1 MATAAV
7 QDNVISLSRGSI
19 TYVDNP
25 TPRLIFNS
33 PNRTENRDLIMFGG
47 AVKNLIHFLPK
58 AFEVTKSITEEELK
72 IDRENI
78 FNEVLSC
85 YTAQTLQMRNHLSVN
100 TYNGHISIWIKRF
113 FFGTDT
119 QQWHA
124 CKGGFQITS
133 QDLETYIVDFLTKHI
148 DTLMAKKKMSNF

>member
-58 AFEVTKSITEEELK
+58 AFEVAKSITEEELK
-72 IDRENI
+72 MDRENI

-85 YTAQTLQMRNHLSVN
+85 YTAQTIFLSTLTTATSASGSKGSFLEQTLNNGMLAKEDFKLPLRIWRPTLWISSPN
-100 TYNGHISIWIKRF
+100 T
-113 FFGTDT
+113 
-119 QQWHA
+119 
-124 CKGGFQITS
+124 
-133 QDLETYIVDFLTKHI
+133 LT
-148 DTLMAKKKMSNF
+148 L